1 MSLNLYDN
9 AFKLKL
15 NNWTKNTEL
24 TILGPEET
32 AKMFSIIAD
41 KTDDKPIKL
50 PIISIKRTAG
60 FTILDTA
67 KRNLAFD
74 GLKLEA
80 NYEKAKQL
88 NAIPISIPYQLDIY
102 TRYQRE
108 ADELVRNIVFNIIN
122 YPKLDII
129 IPYHNDQYIHH
140 SNIRLSGSVD
150 DNSSIPERLIP
161 GQFTRLTL
169 PIIIDDA
176 YLFDIR
182 YNDTYT
188 LEITTQIDEIK
199 DAL

>member
-1 MSLNLYDN
+1 MSLNLYDE

-15 NNWTKNTEL
+15 NSWTKNTQL
-24 TILGPEET
+24 TILGPDET

-41 KTDDKPIKL
+41 ETNDKPIQL
-50 PIISIKRTAG
+50 PIISIKRTNG

-67 KRNLAFD
+67 KRNLAYD

-88 NAIPISIPYQLDIY
+88 NAIPISIPYQIDIY

-108 ADELVRNIVFNIIN
+108 ADEIVRNIVFNIIK

-140 SNIRLSGSVD
+140 SNIRLSGNVD

-176 YLFDIR
+176 YLFDIA

-188 LEITTQIDEIK
+188 LEISTKIDDIE